1 MAADNLVAGKLLE
14 AANFAC
20 IKHENQR
27 RNNPQATPYINHPIG
42 VAYILWKEGDVTDI
56 AVLQAAIL
64 HDTVED
70 TDTTFEEIE
79 GIFGDEVRNLVDEVT
94 DDKSLPKQER
104 KRLQIE
110 HAPSTSPKAKLV
122 KLADKLYNLR
132 DLEKATPV
140 NWTEQ
145 RVQEYFDWSRK
156 VIEGLKGTNQKLEQ
170 LLDEILGR
178 HSI

>member
-1 MAADNLVAGKLLE
+1 MAADNSVVGKLLE

-20 IKHENQR
+20 IKHQNQR
-27 RNNPQATPYINHPIG
+27 RNNPEQTPYINHPIG

-56 AVLQAAIL
+56 GVLQAAIL

-70 TDTTFEEIE
+70 TDTTFDEIE
-79 GIFGDEVRNLVDEVT
+79 GIFGDDVMKLVEEVT

-110 HAPSTSPKAKLV
+110 HAPGTSPRAKLV

-156 VIEGLKGTNQKLEQ
+156 VVAGLKGTNEKLER

-178 HSI
+178 HL